1 MRARLDPVTTATPE
15 GEEAASILRAC
26 VHCGFCNA
34 TCPTYQLTGDERD
47 GPRGRIYQ
55 MKSLLEG
62 ESAGVETRLHLD
74 RCLTCRAC
82 ETTCPSGVRYGRLL
96 DIVKPRLEQ
105 VAPRSV
111 SSRAFRWILRKGIP
125 SPLFR
130 WALRAGRWLRPLL
143 PAALARA
150 VPVSR
155 EAGLWPAAR
164 HARRWV
170 ALNGCVQPSAR
181 PSIDAAA
188 ARVLDRCGLSL
199 TTAAGGGC
207 CGALAYHLGA
217 HAEAAALAQKNI
229 DAWWPALEAGAEG
242 VVCSASGCT
251 SFLKDYGE
259 LLADDPR
266 YAARAAAVSARVR
279 DLSEVLE
286 PEAVAQLGLRLDRAV
301 AVQTPCSLQHALR
314 GAGRVERLL
323 KATGATLVPV
333 ADGHLCCGSA
343 GTYSLLQPA
352 FSEALRSRKV
362 TALEAAGPEV
372 VATANIGCML
382 HLEKAMR
389 TPVRHWVELLD
400 EAATRAASPQAG
412 GTGLN
417 TP

>member
-1 MRARLDPVTTATPE
+1 MRARLDPATTATPE

-62 ESAGVETRLHLD
+62 NAVGGETRLHLD

-96 DIVKPRLEQ
+96 DIVKPRLERA
-105 VAPRSV
+105 VPRTGGA
-111 SSRAFRWILRKGIP
+111 RAVRWALRKGIP

-130 WALRAGRWLRPLL
+130 WALRAARWLRPLL
-143 PAALARA
+143 PAVLARA

-155 EAGLWPAAR
+155 EAGIWPAIR
-164 HARRWV
+164 HTRRWV
-170 ALNGCVQPSAR
+170 ALNGCVQATAR

-188 ARVLDRCGLSL
+188 ARVLDRCGQSL
-199 TTAAGGGC
+199 TATAGGGC

-217 HAEAAALAQKNI
+217 HAEAAALARKNL

-251 SFLKDYGE
+251 SFLKDYGD

-266 YAARAAAVSARVR
+266 YASRAATVAARAR

-286 PEAVAQLGLRLDRAV
+286 PEAIEGLGLKLDKTV

-323 KATGATLVPV
+323 RAAGATLVAV

-352 FSEALRSRKV
+352 FSEQLRARKV
-362 TALEAAGPEV
+362 AALEAARPEV

-382 HLEKAMR
+382 HLEKELR
-389 TPVRHWVELLD
+389 TPLRHWVELLD
-400 EAATRAASPQAG
+400 EAATRATSSQPG
-412 GTGLN
+412 GTRIN